1 VYKALAAAAYNGVA
15 VKTVYLDEKGL
26 SSNAAVKGSAMGK
39 VPLLAT
45 PTGSISESNAIARYL
60 ARIRRDTELSGR
72 TFFES
77 AQVDSWLDFCV
88 TDIEI
93 PATLVT
99 YPIFGWLDDRPE
111 VTKSSMAN
119 LKSALAT
126 LEAHL
131 LSRTYLVGEAVT
143 LADIAVACA
152 LVNVFKV
159 AMGSAD
165 RAAYPSVQ
173 RWFLTI
179 VNQAPVASVVGG
191 VDMCEKAHGVGSGVA
206 ATAAGSAKDAGKEK
220 KAKEA
225 APKKEEKPKEEKKKA
240 KKEEED
246 DDGGEDASEALIRAE
261 PKKVDPFAAL
271 APTTFVGDE
280 WKRTYSNS
288 KEDFRK
294 VMPWFWEHLDRAG
307 WSVWK
312 QKYKY
317 NADNKV
323 DWMVS
328 NTVGGFLQR
337 CDEVR
342 KYAFGMMCVLGDAA
356 PYEIMGVWLIR
367 GKSMGPMLEANP
379 DAEYYDWEE
388 VNVEDAA
395 VRAHVEDVWC
405 HVYPGNL
412 CGKVI
417 YDSKVRVVVLL
428 CSSRVSF
435 DLVLPGRE
443 AGGSFLRLL
452 CTCRITPLVVTPNP
466 KLTHFQTQIY
476 PSFRSSN
483 NNRLRVRVRENQYF
497 FYIFFP
503 VL

>member
-1 VYKALAAAAYNGVA
+1 MYKALAAAAYNGVA
-15 VKTVYLDEKGL
+15 VKTVYLDDK
-26 SSNAAVKGSAMGK
+26 SAASNAAVKESAMGK
-39 VPLLAT
+39 IPLLTT

-88 TDIEI
+88 TDIEL
-93 PATLVT
+93 PATLAT
-99 YPIFGWLDDRPE
+99 GPIFGWLENRPE
-111 VTKSSMAN
+111 VTKGALTN
-119 LKSALAT
+119 LKAALAT

-131 LSRTYLVGEAVT
+131 LPRTYLVGQTVT

-159 AMGSAD
+159 ALGAED
-165 RAAYPSVQ
+165 RAAFPSVQ
-173 RWFLTI
+173 RWFHTI
-179 VNQAPVASVVGG
+179 VNQGPVASVVGE
-191 VDMCEKAHGVGSGVA
+191 VVMCESAHAVGSGA
-206 ATAAGSAKDAGKEK
+206 PAAGGGAAAAGGGGKEK
-220 KAKEA
+220 KAKEPKPEAAKEA
-225 APKKEEKPKEEKKKA
+225 APKKEEKKKA

-246 DDGGEDASEALIRAE
+246 DDGGEDAAEAALRAE

-271 APTTFVGDE
+271 PPSAFVGDE

-317 NADNKV
+317 NSDNKI

-342 KYAFGMMCVLGDAA
+342 KYAFGMMCVLGEAA

-367 GKSMGPMLEANP
+367 GKSMAPMLEANP
-379 DAEYYDWEE
+379 DA
-388 VNVEDAA
+388 
-395 VRAHVEDVWC
+395 
-405 HVYPGNL
+405 
-412 CGKVI
+412 
-417 YDSKVRVVVLL
+417 
-428 CSSRVSF
+428 
-435 DLVLPGRE
+435 
-443 AGGSFLRLL
+443 
-452 CTCRITPLVVTPNP
+452 
-466 KLTHFQTQIY
+466 
-476 PSFRSSN
+476 
-483 NNRLRVRVRENQYF
+483 
-497 FYIFFP
+497 
-503 VL
+503 